1 VAKAARAIGYREGD
15 CFAVPLP
22 DGGYALA
29 LVARAAPTGGVL
41 FGYFFGPRFPTIP
54 REIQLKGL
62 AAEQAILKARF
73 GDLGIFRGDWPKLGT
88 IPAWR
93 RDLWPMPSFHRRV
106 PLGGEI
112 YRVTYRDEN
121 PNSRPLERLMSEGEA
136 GGLPEDSLFGS
147 QAIER
152 VLASLLKPRPVDA

>member
-1 VAKAARAIGYREGD
+1 MANAAGGIRYGEGD

-29 LVARAAPTGGVL
+29 LVARAAPKGRVL

-54 REIQLKGL
+54 DETQLKGL
-62 AAEQAILKARF
+62 AAKQAILKARF
-73 GDLGIFRGDWPKLGT
+73 GDLGIFRGDWPKLGA

-93 RDLWPMPSFHRRV
+93 PDLWPMPSFHRRV
-106 PLGGEI
+106 PLGGDI

-121 PNSRPLERLMSEGEA
+121 PNSRPLEKLISEGEA
-136 GGLPEDSLFGS
+136 RGLPEDSLFGS

-152 VLASLLKPRPVDA
+152 VLASLLRPKPVDV